1 MLLIRCVVFF
11 VAVAIDTV
19 VTFTRSTLV
28 VVQVVVAGALIIE
41 TTGAV
46 VVVVASCAGTDAFA
60 GFIVAIGAILTAN
73 TIAAVVI
80 VADVRSPIIGSEV
93 VINVVTVNGSVGG
106 FVSHAVVL
114 HK

>member
-19 VTFTRSTLV
+19 VTFTSTLV

-60 GFIVAIGAILTAN
+60 GFVVAIGAILTAN